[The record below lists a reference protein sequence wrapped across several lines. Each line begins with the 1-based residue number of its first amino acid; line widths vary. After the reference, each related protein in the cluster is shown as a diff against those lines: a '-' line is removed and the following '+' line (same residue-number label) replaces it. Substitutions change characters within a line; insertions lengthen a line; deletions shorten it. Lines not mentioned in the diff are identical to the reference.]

1 MSNIDKMIEQK
12 KKLQEKIKKEKEKEY
27 VKFGRWFFNK
37 LNINSSAE
45 AKKIVNKD
53 LLYKDIN
60 PNDKNEY
67 DSNVLYE
74 ENENEKYDKFNENTS
89 E

>member
-53 LLYKDIN
+53 LLNKDIN
-60 PNDKNEY
+60 SKEKNEY
-67 DSNVLYE
+67 SSNVIYE
-74 ENENEKYDKFNENTS
+74 ENKNEKYDKFNENTS

>member
-37 LNINSSAE
+37 LNISSSAE

-53 LLYKDIN
+53 LLNKDIN
-60 PNDKNEY
+60 SNEKNEY
-67 DSNVLYE
+67 SSNVLYE

>member
-1 MSNIDKMIEQK
+1 MSNA
-12 KKLQEKIKKEKEKEY
+12 KEKEY

-53 LLYKDIN
+53 LLNKDIN
-60 PNDKNEY
+60 SKEKNEY
-67 DSNVLYE
+67 SSNVIYE
-74 ENENEKYDKFNENTS
+74 ENKNEKYDKFNENTS

>member
-45 AKKIVNKD
+45 AKKIVNKY
-53 LLYKDIN
+53 LLNKDIN
-60 PNDKNEY
+60 PNEKNEY
-67 DSNVLYE
+67 SSNVLYE

>member
-37 LNINSSAE
+37 FNINSSAE
-45 AKKIVNKD
+45 AKKLVNKD
-53 LLYKDIN
+53 LLNKDIN
-60 PNDKNEY
+60 SNEKNEY
-67 DSNVLYE
+67 SSNVLYE